1 MSTQERARALMV
13 SQRQVIRNR
22 KQCMNSRYAAEL
34 GLSGD
39 VTANLNQPEGDTYRA
54 VYNRGQVGLN

>member
-13 SQRQVIRNR
+13 NQRQNLRNR
-22 KQCMNSRYAAEL
+22 KQCMTSRYASGL
-34 GLSGD
+34 GLSTDTVGSLNQIEGD
-39 VTANLNQPEGDTYRA
+39 VYRA